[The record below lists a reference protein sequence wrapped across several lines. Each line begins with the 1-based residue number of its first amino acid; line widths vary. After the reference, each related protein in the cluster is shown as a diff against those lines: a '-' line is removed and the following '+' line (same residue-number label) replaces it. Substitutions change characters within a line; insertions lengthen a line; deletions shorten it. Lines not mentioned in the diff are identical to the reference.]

1 LKLLP
6 ANLRNYSQLRGRTM
20 EVMMKFIRHDRQYT
34 VIFTF
39 TICNENIETWEANF
53 YIQHIALSARA
64 AAA

>member
-1 LKLLP
+1 
-6 ANLRNYSQLRGRTM
+6 
-20 EVMMKFIRHDRQYT
+20 MKFIRHDRQYT

-39 TICNENIETWEANF
+39 TICNENIEKQIF